1 MLLVLAGGSAGLA
14 HAHLEVISNADAP
27 RVFFGERKVIS
38 VTLHNPSAQEFNAE
52 IRTRIYQTSSATA
65 VPVSEAAWK
74 TLRVLPHQAVLE
86 TVSLNFPA
94 VKAETR
100 YIVQWLDDTNVIGK
114 TEVLVYPTNLLAEL
128 KPLLDGETVGVL
140 DPNDKLK
147 PLLRQNGVTFTDL
160 GQTALENFSGR
171 LAILGPFRSKAQLP
185 EDVAKRTKAMA
196 KNGVAIV
203 WLQPPPGPRE
213 KLQPSYYSVAA
224 GTNTIVV
231 AQSSLVVDLPELPQ
245 SQLHLLRLCRL
256 ALHPEPPALPE
267 SNPQP

>member
-1 MLLVLAGGSAGLA
+1 
-14 HAHLEVISNADAP
+14 
-27 RVFFGERKVIS
+27 
-38 VTLHNPSAQEFNAE
+38 
-52 IRTRIYQTSSATA
+52 
-65 VPVSEAAWK
+65 
-74 TLRVLPHQAVLE
+74 
-86 TVSLNFPA
+86 
-94 VKAETR
+94 
-100 YIVQWLDDTNVIGK
+100 
-114 TEVLVYPTNLLAEL
+114 
-128 KPLLDGETVGVL
+128 
-140 DPNDKLK
+140 
-147 PLLRQNGVTFTDL
+147 LLRQNGVTFTDL